1 MKQIFSILFLFVLS
15 FSYEINLNSNLTA
28 ICKYKDKLFVGTNSA
43 DLFSINIKDKSLKKI
58 LTLDKIENYYTS
70 NENSTIYN
78 IDVLDNALLIVNEG
92 NFGYKNINLYKNN
105 TLYKYDFNISDI
117 NKAFFI
123 NEKEIMIST
132 IGSEVKII
140 NIENN
145 NTLKSIKLSESTL
158 KDLVLNEKKDEFVV
172 GFESGEVIVFDIKN
186 WNIKHKF
193 DSHKDGIYQLDFKK
207 SKIISCSTDKNINL
221 IINNKIKSIKE
232 NFLIY
237 SCSLNEN
244 GTLAAYANNENSLV
258 NIINLQDYKI
268 IKSFKNDFST
278 EFIIF
283 LDDEIVNAGYENKIV
298 FWSLK

>member
-145 NTLKSIKLSESTL
+145 NILKSIKLSESTL
-158 KDLVLNEKKDEFVV
+158 KDLVLNEKKDEFVA

-283 LDDEIVNAGYENKIV
+283 LDYEIVNAGYENKIV